1 MTEKPIKKDNRGGY
15 RPGSGRQRSA
25 DNLRTCT
32 FYLPTK
38 TIEKLKQLSIY
49 RRIARGRIIADL
61 VDRESLE

>member
-1 MTEKPIKKDNRGGY
+1 MKDTQKKRDGRGGY
-15 RPGSGRQRSA
+15 RVGSGRQRSA

-49 RRIARGRIIADL
+49 RRIARGRIIAEL